1 MTDPLVEHARRLQD
15 ACLERGLTVAAAE
28 SCTGGLVAHLITE
41 VPGSSGYFRGG
52 VVAYSDDVKRAA
64 LGVTDDVLRAHGAV
78 SAQVAVAMAEGARAR
93 LGTDLGA
100 GVTGIAGPDGGSE
113 AKPVGLVYV
122 AVAGG
127 PMPVV
132 QRFVWPHDRE
142 GNKRA
147 SAEAVLRLLLEAAG
161 GGA

>member
-1 MTDPLVEHARRLQD
+1 
-15 ACLERGLTVAAAE
+15 
-28 SCTGGLVAHLITE
+28 
-41 VPGSSGYFRGG
+41 
-52 VVAYSDDVKRAA
+52 VKRAA
-64 LGVTDDVLRAHGAV
+64 LGVGDDVLRAHGAV
-78 SAQVAVAMAEGARAR
+78 SAQVAVAMAEGVRAR

-147 SAEAVLRLLLEAAG
+147 SAEAVLRLLLEVAE